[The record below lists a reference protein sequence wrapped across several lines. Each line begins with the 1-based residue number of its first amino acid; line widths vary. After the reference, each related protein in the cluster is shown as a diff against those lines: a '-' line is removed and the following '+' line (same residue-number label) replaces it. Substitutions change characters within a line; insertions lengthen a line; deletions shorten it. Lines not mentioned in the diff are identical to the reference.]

1 MKVLKH
7 TTVTSPAQMLDY
19 ATWHSIMIGKNL
31 KIKTSSKKI
40 PQKKIASEPKLNQT
54 LVF

>member
-1 MKVLKH
+1 MSLSKCA
-7 TTVTSPAQMLDY
+7 TVTSRAQMLDY

-31 KIKTSSKKI
+31 KIKTSSKKT
-40 PQKKIASEPKLNQT
+40 PQKKIASEPKPNQP